1 MHAYAKPHYIA
12 LGLTEDDRI
21 DEDFKKEED
30 PEKMLQ
36 DLEKL
41 DPLRRALQI
50 AEKAENLNSTAG
62 RASNLNCDYLAITE
76 ELDKFASSVLTQCK
90 NMDEVEVLLEH
101 RPASNKKGKTAPL
114 WKQSSLKKAL
124 REGRKEFVAHPYYQE
139 YFHKQMTG
147 ATFNQI
153 DPDSQHRVL
162 WRMLYFPY
170 VLFLFCCYPLVV
182 FADFFRKADI
192 LFVKPQEKN
201 SSAGK
206 IDEETTNGDNGR
218 RENGFFA
225 FFRREMHT
233 PNFRMTIHVT
243 IQVLYMLLLLVMIW
257 NPTEEFS
264 TDEEGSKKDL
274 TFHWIV
280 LVVTAIFVL
289 EGIIDFYTNL
299 KEKENAEFFE
309 SIWNLWDV
317 SYRLVL
323 LVGLVGFLI
332 SDHNHAM
339 EESRVYLSG
348 NNEINVSF
356 TLVCLGVAAEF
367 FKSLRLLLLFKSFGP
382 LVICMINVMG
392 DAMKTVPIYFVIFST
407 YGIFMWGMFR
417 PFHQAIK
424 TNEHNL
430 KAKFDLED
438 THAAQSRDSLFHN
451 LFWKVLTA
459 ANEADMQL
467 RYKESGE
474 SVASHEFSHTFILIA
489 WAFYQVNMIT
499 HPHLETNAT
508 NFQFTIYLLMLNLL
522 IAIMVGSKTLQQSC
536 VACLS

>member
-1 MHAYAKPHYIA
+1 MQAYAKPHYISF
-12 LGLTEDDRI
+12 GLTEDERI
-21 DEDFKKEED
+21 DKDSEKEED
-30 PEKMLQ
+30 PEKIQ

-50 AEKAENLNSTAG
+50 AEKAENLNATAG

-90 NMDEVEVLLEH
+90 SMEEVEVLLEH
-101 RPASNKKGKTAPL
+101 RPASKTWTKTKPT

-147 ATFNQI
+147 ATNKQI
-153 DPDSQHRVL
+153 DPDSERRVL

-170 VLFLFCCYPLVV
+170 VLFLFCCYPVVV
-182 FADFFRKADI
+182 FADFFRNADI
-192 LFVKPQEKN
+192 LFVKPQKSLGQAGTSNEKTT
-201 SSAGK
+201 K
-206 IDEETTNGDNGR
+206 IDNDEETTNGDSGP

-243 IQVLYMLLLLVMIW
+243 IQVLYMLLLLFMVW
-257 NPTEEFS
+257 NPV
-264 TDEEGSKKDL
+264 DENSKEKDL

-280 LVVTAIFVL
+280 LVVTVILLL
-289 EGIIDFYTNL
+289 EGFVDFYMNL

-309 SIWNLWDV
+309 SIWNIWDI
-317 SYRLVL
+317 SFRLVL

-332 SDHNHAM
+332 SDNNKAL
-339 EESRVYLSG
+339 EASRVFESG

-356 TLVCLGVAAEF
+356 TLVCLGVSAEF

-382 LVICMINVMG
+382 LVICMINVIG
-392 DAMKTVPIYFVIFST
+392 DAMKAIPIYFVIFST
-407 YGIFMWGMFR
+407 YGIFMWGMLR
-417 PFHQAIK
+417 PFHQAFATEETQK
-424 TNEHNL
+424 NL
-430 KAKFDLED
+430 TEIFVTPD
-438 THAAQSRDSLFHN
+438 AAQSRDGLFHT

-459 ANEADMQL
+459 ANEGEMQL
-467 RYKESGE
+467 RYLNGTKEG
-474 SVASHEFSHTFILIA
+474 VASHEFSHTFILVA
-489 WAFYQVNMIT
+489 WAFYQVNRI
-499 HPHLETNAT
+499 
-508 NFQFTIYLLMLNLL
+508 
-522 IAIMVGSKTLQQSC
+522 GSDRS
-536 VACLS
+536 